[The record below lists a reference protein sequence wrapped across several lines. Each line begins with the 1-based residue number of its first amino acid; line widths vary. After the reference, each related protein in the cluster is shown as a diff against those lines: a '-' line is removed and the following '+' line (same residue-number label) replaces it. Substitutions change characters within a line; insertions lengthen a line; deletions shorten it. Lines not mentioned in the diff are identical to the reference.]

1 MIESVISRTYD
12 VEVGGLGT
20 IRRRPPMVQ
29 VALPF
34 VASRTSCQYPRAK
47 CAKRPSA
54 LATGLHPH
62 KGDR

>member
-20 IRRRPPMVQ
+20 VRRRPPMVQ

-47 CAKRPSA
+47 CAKTTLRLGPGASPS
-54 LATGLHPH
+54 
-62 KGDR
+62 